1 MDEVAVDGL
10 AQRNPPEYELKIET
24 WHLFAFSSLINI
36 KINEK

>member
-24 WHLFAFSSLINI
+24 WQLFAFSSLINM
-36 KINEK
+36 KISEK